1 MKTGKR
7 IFKKI
12 KQGWGSDSENQLYS
26 PLVQVQQTATET
38 PRGIENEKLNS
49 NGIDARKNKETRST
63 LPAWQIRKKKAS
75 MPRPKST
82 GYLKDFNI
90 LSAED
95 DVGDDADTAY
105 DDYVLSRQA
114 AVGMDLAK
122 RNGYTMNDGI
132 GENNK
137 SGYNDRKDIK
147 DGTKVFQGIVYGK
160 TKCHTVGEVNQTN
173 GRHGGAEFC
182 NDFEEKF
189 KSGLSKP
196 HQRRDNVVLIK
207 DVGDRAAYWQNRDD
221 ESKKPNIRSTS
232 SDVERNWKTPRQI
245 RQMRDQVDPNE
256 MTQYIY
262 DSGVAN
268 RAAMWQKLEDD
279 HFDKMVINPDK
290 EWKGPKVR
298 VVLPTDH
305 PEYGRPPK
313 GSKTEKRGIKAHKHV
328 VKEIGELCL
337 MIAENGELQDDGTV
351 TITFR
356 KLFQTYVAI
365 SNKVVG
371 ILIRARKRGLLH
383 FNGEML
389 YQRQDEEEVI
399 RLFNVPDLLE

>member
-7 IFKKI
+7 TTDI
-12 KQGWGSDSENQLYS
+12 
-26 PLVQVQQTATET
+26 

-49 NGIDARKNKETRST
+49 YGIDAMKNKETRST

-122 RNGYTMNDGI
+122 RNGYAMNEGI

-137 SGYNDRKDIK
+137 AGYNARKDIK
-147 DGTKVFQGIVYGK
+147 DVTKDFQGNVYFNTKGHTANDSGK
-160 TKCHTVGEVNQTN
+160 QFKVNETN
-173 GRHGGAEFC
+173 GRHGGADFC

-290 EWKGPKVR
+290 EWKGPK
-298 VVLPTDH
+298 
-305 PEYGRPPK
+305 
-313 GSKTEKRGIKAHKHV
+313 
-328 VKEIGELCL
+328 
-337 MIAENGELQDDGTV
+337 DDGTV

>member
-7 IFKKI
+7 TT
-12 KQGWGSDSENQLYS
+12 GTD
-26 PLVQVQQTATET
+26 
-38 PRGIENEKLNS
+38 RGIENEKLNS
-49 NGIDARKNKETRST
+49 NGIDTMKNKETRSN

-95 DVGDDADTAY
+95 DVEDDADTAY

-122 RNGYTMNDGI
+122 RNGYTINEGI
-132 GENNK
+132 GESNK
-137 SGYNDRKDIK
+137 ASYNVRKDIK
-147 DGTKVFQGIVYGK
+147 DVTKDFHGNVIGYTDV
-160 TKCHTVGEVNQTN
+160 HTVGDRGQQFKVNETN
-173 GRHGGAEFC
+173 GRLGGADFC

-189 KSGLSKP
+189 NCGLSKTR
-196 HQRRDNVVLIK
+196 QRRDDVVLTR
-207 DVGDRAAYWQNRDD
+207 DVSGRAAYWQNREDD
-221 ESKKPNIRSTS
+221 SRKPNICSTS
-232 SDVERNWKTPRQI
+232 SGVKRNWTTPRQI
-245 RQMRDQVDPNE
+245 RQMKDQVDPNE

-262 DSGVAN
+262 DAGVAN

-279 HFDKMVINPDK
+279 HFEKMIINPDK